1 MSIRLRLAL
10 WYGGLLGAVLA
21 VVGVLAITLLAR
33 GQDRAVDR
41 SLAIVTEHYQEEI
54 ERRLAAGAALADA
67 MPVHRDGDRVELA
80 GTEYTVYAGTEALY
94 ANLTVV
100 DAAGAVVLDVPCP
113 GAEPLAE
120 LPAAPPLDTGARPGR
135 PTTVAAE
142 DGHGRLRFYRLPV
155 RANGTVVGHAQT
167 TVSLAGLDRTLDR
180 TRLQVLAAVVAGMLA
195 AALGGWAIAAR
206 ALRPVAAMTETA
218 SAIAR
223 SRQFGRRLGRVEPRD
238 EVGELARCFNE
249 MLDSLE
255 AVHRA
260 QRRFVDDA
268 AHELRAPL
276 QTITGNIELLE
287 RARDLPSWQREA
299 MLTDVRAEAERLAR
313 LVGELLLLARA
324 DDGQPIARDR
334 VPLDDLLV
342 ETLRGARPLAAG
354 VDVGIAA
361 LEPAV
366 VAGDRDRLKQLLL
379 ILLENALRYTPSG
392 GQVRV
397 SLRRQSAEA
406 VVEVVDSGIGIAPED
421 LPRVFDRFYR
431 GDEARSRD
439 AGGSGLG
446 LAIAKWIAEAHGGA
460 IAVASRPGQGA
471 AFTVALPLA
480 ADEARSLPPQPD
492 TGAAA
497 PHPASVGCPAE
508 G

>member
-67 MPVHRDGDRVELA
+67 LPVHRDGDRVELA
-80 GTEYTVYAGTEALY
+80 GAEYTVYAGTASLY

-100 DAAGAVVLDVPCP
+100 DAAGAVVLDVACP

-120 LPAAPPLDTGARPGR
+120 LPAAAPLAAGTRPGQA
-135 PTTVAAE
+135 TTVAAE
-142 DGHGRLRFYRLPV
+142 GGRLRFYRLPL

-167 TVSLAGLDRTLDR
+167 TVSLAGLDRSLDR
-180 TRLQVLAAVVAGMLA
+180 VRLQVLAAVAAGVLA

-218 SAIAR
+218 SAIAH

-299 MLTDVRAEAERLAR
+299 MLADVRAEAERLAR

-361 LEPAV
+361 IEPAV

-379 ILLENALRYTPSG
+379 ILLENALRYTPNG

-397 SLRRQSAEA
+397 SLHRRSAEA

-497 PHPASVGCPAE
+497 PRPASVGSPAE